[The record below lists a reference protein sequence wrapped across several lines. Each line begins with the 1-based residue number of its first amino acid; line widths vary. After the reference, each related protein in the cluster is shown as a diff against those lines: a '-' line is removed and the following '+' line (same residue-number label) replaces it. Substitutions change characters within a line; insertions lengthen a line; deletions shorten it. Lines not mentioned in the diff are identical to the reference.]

1 MKLVYP
7 AIFTPFDN
15 TDGYTVEVPDLS
27 GCVTEG
33 DSLVDA
39 IEMAVDAASGWILD
53 ELEAGHSVPVA
64 SAEADITAPDGSF
77 VNLLVLDMTSYSEKY
92 GSKAVRKNITIPAW
106 LNTLECPIKNGA
118 SFKNKLS
125 DMGKNSWEIERE
137 IVQLAAKEFV
147 KGEIIEYGERDN
159 R

>member
-15 TDGYTVEVPDLS
+15 TDGYTVDVSDLP

-53 ELEAGHSVPVA
+53 ELEAGHSVPAA
-64 SAEADITAPDGSF
+64 SAPADVTAPDGSF

-92 GSKAVRKNITIPAW
+92 GSKTVRKNITIPAW
-106 LNTLECPIKNGA
+106 LNT
-118 SFKNKLS
+118 
-125 DMGKNSWEIERE
+125 
-137 IVQLAAKEFV
+137 
-147 KGEIIEYGERDN
+147 YGEANNINFSKVLQDALLKQAQS
-159 R
+159 